1 MFKKLINDDRSE
13 EWNIIM
19 YSVIFTIL
27 FLAILTPV
35 VFIGLSMLPELA
47 PTLTNATSNANEK
60 MIESIGSMKA
70 VVEMLVYG
78 TIAEFLR
85 RKKSMNFKITD
96 DKATKFLFYF
106 CVEMSLY
113 IVFMILGGVMV

>member
-13 EWNIIM
+13 EWNIVM
-19 YSVIFTIL
+19 YAVIFTIA
-27 FLAILTPV
+27 FLIILTPV
-35 VFIGLSMLPELA
+35 VFIGLSAHPELA
-47 PTLTNATSNANEK
+47 PTLTNAPSDANEK
-60 MIESIGSMKA
+60 MLETIDSTKA
-70 VVEMLVYG
+70 IIEMLVYG

-96 DKATKFLFYF
+96 NKATKFLFYF

-113 IVFMILGGVMV
+113 ILFMILGGVIV